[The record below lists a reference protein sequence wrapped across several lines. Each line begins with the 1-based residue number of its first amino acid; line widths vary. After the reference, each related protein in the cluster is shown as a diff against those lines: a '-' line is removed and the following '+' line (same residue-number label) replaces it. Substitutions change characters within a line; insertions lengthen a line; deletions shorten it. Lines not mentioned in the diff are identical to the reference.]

1 MPPILKVTNLTKVYG
16 KLTVV
21 DHISFQVDEGEV
33 VGLLGPNGA
42 GKTTTI
48 HMLLSL
54 IKPSEGS
61 IQVFGQELFAHR
73 EAILERMNFAAGY
86 AALPYNLSVF
96 ENLNVF
102 ALLYGVANRRARIEA
117 LLEEFSLTRF
127 RRQRTGALSTGE
139 QTRVG
144 LAKAFINQPKL
155 LLLDEPTAS
164 LDPTVARDLR
174 ALVCQKMKAA
184 QGGILWTSHNMR
196 EIERVCD
203 RIIFL
208 QQGRIVAEGTL
219 EELRQRFEK
228 QDLEEIFVALNP
240 DQPDEAARPA

>member
-1 MPPILKVTNLTKVYG
+1 MPPILKVTNLTKAYKG
-16 KLTVV
+16 LTVV

-33 VGLLGPNGA
+33 VALLGPNGA

-73 EAILERMNFAAGY
+73 EEILARMNFAASYGN
-86 AALPYNLSVF
+86 LPYNLSVF

-102 ALLYGVANRRARIEA
+102 ALLYGVSNRRAKIEA

-139 QTRVG
+139 QTRLG

-164 LDPTVARDLR
+164 LDPTIARDLR
-174 ALVCQKMKAA
+174 ALVCQKMKAV
-184 QGGILWTSHNMR
+184 QGAILWTSHNMR

-208 QQGRIVAEGTL
+208 RQGRIVAEGTL
-219 EELRQRFEK
+219 EALRQQFEK
-228 QDLEEIFVALNP
+228 QDLEEIFLVATAGP
-240 DQPDEAARPA
+240 PEEAARPA

>member
-1 MPPILKVTNLTKVYG
+1 MPPILKVTGLTKVYKG
-16 KLTVV
+16 QSVV
-21 DHISFQVDEGEV
+21 DHVSFQVEEGEV

-54 IKPSEGS
+54 IKPSAGS

-73 EAILERMNFAAGY
+73 EAILERMNFAASYGN
-86 AALPYNLSVF
+86 LPYNLSVF
-96 ENLNVF
+96 ENLNIF
-102 ALLYGVANRRARIEA
+102 ALLYAVPDRRARIET
-117 LLEEFSLTRF
+117 LLEEFSLARF

-139 QTRVG
+139 QTRLG

-164 LDPTVARDLR
+164 LDPSIARDLR
-174 ALVCQKMKAA
+174 ALVRRKMKAA
-184 QGGILWTSHNMR
+184 QGAILWTSHNMR
-196 EIERVCD
+196 EIELVCD

-208 QQGRIVAEGTL
+208 RQGRIVAEGTL
-219 EELRQRFEK
+219 DELRQRFEK
-228 QDLEEIFVALNP
+228 QDLEEIFVAVNAGALEGIGRTP
-240 DQPDEAARPA
+240 

>member
-1 MPPILKVTNLTKVYG
+1 MPPILKVTNLTKVYKG
-16 KLTVV
+16 LTVV
-21 DHISFQVDEGEV
+21 DHISFQVEEGEV

-96 ENLNVF
+96 ENLDIF
-102 ALLYGVANRRARIEA
+102 ALLYGVENRRARIEA

-144 LAKAFINQPKL
+144 LAKAFINQPTL

-164 LDPTVARDLR
+164 LDPTIARDLR

-184 QGGILWTSHNMR
+184 QGAILWTSHNMR

-208 QQGRIVAEGTL
+208 RQGRIVAEGTL
-219 EELRQRFEK
+219 EELRQRWEK
-228 QDLEEIFVALNP
+228 QDLEEIFVALTAGP
-240 DQPDEAARPA
+240 PDEAARPA

>member
-1 MPPILKVTNLTKVYG
+1 MPPILQVTNLTKAYKG
-16 KLTVV
+16 LTVV
-21 DHISFQVDEGEV
+21 DHISFQVEEGEV

-61 IQVFGQELFAHR
+61 IQVFGQEMFSHR

-86 AALPYNLSVF
+86 ANLPYNLSVF
-96 ENLNVF
+96 ENLDIF
-102 ALLYGVANRRARIEA
+102 ALLYGVRHRRAKIEA
-117 LLEEFSLTRF
+117 LLEEFQLTRF
-127 RRQRTGALSTGE
+127 RRTRTGALSTGE
-139 QTRVG
+139 QTRLG
-144 LAKAFINQPKL
+144 LAKAFINEPRL

-164 LDPTVARDLR
+164 LDPSFARELR
-174 ALVCQKMKAA
+174 ALVVQKMKAV
-184 QGGILWTSHNMR
+184 QGAILWTSHNMR

-208 QQGRIVAEGTL
+208 QRGRIVAEGTL
-219 EELRQRFEK
+219 EELRQRYEK
-228 QDLEEIFVALNP
+228 QDLEEIFVALNAG
-240 DQPDEAARPA
+240 QPEGVGQAT